1 MNKRK
6 VRDSNYELLRVI
18 AMFSIVLWH
27 VITKSQI
34 DIRTTGS
41 VHFILNAIEMLLMFH
56 VNTFMLITGYYQ
68 CKSKFNLKKLLSLIL
83 QIAFFN
89 FFINTFL
96 KLSGLVEYST
106 LEYWRSIMFFNIDSY
121 WYIKCYFIVYLLSPF
136 FNKFIDQIDKTTFKK
151 LNIVLLTC
159 YVILPFFSR
168 GLVYWTDGFAVSQYV
183 LMYFIGAYIRKYDL
197 NIHFLERLNLEQ
209 KRVTY
214 FLVFVFSGIIGVMMN
229 YFGNF
234 LMTLDNSILSDIGSY
249 IAIYKLYYSNPL
261 VVIQSISLFMLFGT
275 FKMKSKVI
283 DKLASLTLGIYIIH
297 ETSAVRDHIYQ
308 LLVVEPGKSVIYGKS
323 IILTAFLAAFVIFF
337 GSALIEAMRQLLFK
351 LLSKL
356 KSVRK
361 LENKTLSFINAI
373 IDIK

>member
-6 VRDSNYELLRVI
+6 VRDSNYELLRII

-34 DIRTTGS
+34 DSRATGS
-41 VHFILNAIEMLLMFH
+41 VRFILNAIEILLLFH
-56 VNTFMLITGYYQ
+56 VSSFMLITGYYQ

-96 KLSGLVEYST
+96 MLSGLVEYST
-106 LEYWRSIMFFNIDSY
+106 LEYCKSILFFNLDSF
-121 WYIKCYFIVYLLSPF
+121 WYIRCYLIVYLLSPF
-136 FNKFIDQIDKTTFKK
+136 FNKFIEQMDRITFKK
-151 LNIVLLTC
+151 LIIVLLIC

-168 GLVYWTDGFAVSQYV
+168 GLTYWTDGYAVSQYV
-183 LMYFIGAYIRKYDL
+183 MLYFIGAYIRKYNL
-197 NIHFLERLNLEQ
+197 NTNFLEKWNIDQ
-209 KRVTY
+209 KKLLFFSI
-214 FLVFVFSGIIGVMMN
+214 FLFSGITNVMLNHLGN
-229 YFGNF
+229 Y
-234 LMTLDNSILSDIGSY
+234 LVTLDNSIIADIGTY
-249 IAIYKLYYSNPL
+249 IRSYKLYYSNPL

-275 FKMKSKVI
+275 FKIKSKVI
-283 DKLASLTLGIYIIH
+283 NKLASLTLGIYIIH

-308 LLVVEPGKSVIYGKS
+308 WLVLDQVTNYGKSVIL
-323 IILTAFLAAFVIFF
+323 IAFIVAFVIFF
-337 GSALIEAMRQLLFK
+337 GSAVIEAIRQLLFK

-356 KSVRK
+356 KSVQK
-361 LENKTLSFINAI
+361 LENKTLSFISAI